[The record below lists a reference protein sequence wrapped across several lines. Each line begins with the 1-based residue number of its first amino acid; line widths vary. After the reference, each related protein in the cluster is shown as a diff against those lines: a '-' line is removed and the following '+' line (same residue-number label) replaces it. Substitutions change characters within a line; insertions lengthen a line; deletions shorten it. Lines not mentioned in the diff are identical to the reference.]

1 MPFWS
6 GRCRNLHVERKIFGK
21 ASRKRA
27 RPVGP
32 PDTPRVD
39 AVAAS
44 EAAWSE
50 FVNATGYVTVAAR
63 KPDWEELKKQL
74 PPGTPKLDESAL
86 VAGAPFSLRRNRSSR
101 CKVSPGRC
109 GFRVRAGS
117 TPRDRR
123 ANSRSAKIIPSCR
136 WHGDDTVAD
145 AKWASASGWM
155 DSCAEM
161 MRLGE
166 WVSKRSKR

>member
-6 GRCRNLHVERKIFGK
+6 GRCRNLHVEMKIFGK
-21 ASRKRA
+21 ASRKGA

-50 FVNATGYVTVAAR
+50 FVNSTGYVTVAER

-86 VAGAPFSLRRNRSSR
+86 VAGAPVFAPPKQKFSLQSL
-101 CKVSPGRC
+101 
-109 GFRVRAGS
+109 A
-117 TPRDRR
+117 
-123 ANSRSAKIIPSCR
+123 
-136 WHGDDTVAD
+136 W
-145 AKWASASGWM
+145 
-155 DSCAEM
+155 
-161 MRLGE
+161 
-166 WVSKRSKR
+166 